1 MKQQYARSQDD
12 MIAMIRF
19 TSVADTEKLMNK
31 GVKLLLTDF
40 ELPRVD
46 IVAAGLC
53 FELLIDIYCLIAGRC
68 GIIRLRLLLCPSS
81 PPQKMGESDI
91 S

>member
-1 MKQQYARSQDD
+1 

-19 TSVADTEKLMNK
+19 TSIADTEKLMNK
-31 GVKLLLTDF
+31 RVKLLLTDF

-46 IVAAGLC
+46 MVAAGLC